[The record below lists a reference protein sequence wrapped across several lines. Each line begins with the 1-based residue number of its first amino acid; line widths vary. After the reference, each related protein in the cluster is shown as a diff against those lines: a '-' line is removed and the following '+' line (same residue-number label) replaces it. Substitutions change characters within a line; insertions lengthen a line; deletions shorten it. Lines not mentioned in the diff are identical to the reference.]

1 MSLPVSTITKPALPK
16 VKVKKCYINRLAIW
30 DSISNRRILSMIR
43 QPYTMPQWRWTNLTS
58 SIFWLSLKREWPK
71 RSVTNSSHKA
81 WKNPPSQRMSSA
93 SVFLPKPMCAE
104 RLGKKLILPL
114 RLCWTLPILKSIPC
128 INRKMWVKPCW
139 PCYKLVPTVYPL
151 LTVKVKLL
159 GFWGKPNY
167 WAF

>member
-16 VKVKKCYINRLAIW
+16 VKVKNCYINRLPIW

-43 QPYTMPQWRWTNLTS
+43 QRYTMPRWRWTNLTS
-58 SIFWLSLKREWPK
+58 SIFWLSHKREWPK
-71 RSVTNSSHKA
+71 QSVTNSSHKA
-81 WKNPPSQRMSSA
+81 LKNPPSQRMSSA

-104 RLGKKLILPL
+104 RLGKKLILPP
-114 RLCWTLPILKSIPC
+114 RLCWTLPILKSIRC
-128 INRKMWVKPCW
+128 INRKMSVKPCW

-151 LTVKVKLL
+151 LTVKVKSL